1 MEEQFLQPRDR
12 NLCPGGCGTSKAP
25 LGLVSLDDHVK
36 SLPALLCCAIHVR
49 SWEFGNVLV
58 CACGMMLVA
67 PAPGLLDRM
76 SQPPAP
82 RPASD
87 GFVSPFTRAAQEP
100 AKRGASPERE
110 GLNLH
115 KSGVQ
120 EVDKQTLA
128 ARLSFLVAALGS
140 QFQPGSLGL
149 VQVGPFLAVTMP
161 QWSSSASQRQQPR
174 GRYVR
179 TFPDSSGQHSTRD
192 ADNQPS
198 VLQTF
203 SCPSPRPLG
212 AVPDVGLLLRRVKH
226 TRRIARTLVGLP
238 ATPA

>member
-1 MEEQFLQPRDR
+1 MPTNFPPSPPPSR
-12 NLCPGGCGTSKAP
+12 TSKAP

-36 SLPALLCCAIHVR
+36 SLPAVLWCAIHVR

-87 GFVSPFTRAAQEP
+87 GFVSPFTQAAQEP

-149 VQVGPFLAVTMP
+149 VQVGPLLAGSMP
-161 QWSSSASQRQQPR
+161 QWSSSASRRQQPR
-174 GRYVR
+174 GRYV
-179 TFPDSSGQHSTRD
+179 
-192 ADNQPS
+192 
-198 VLQTF
+198 
-203 SCPSPRPLG
+203 
-212 AVPDVGLLLRRVKH
+212 GLF
-226 TRRIARTLVGLP
+226 RIARDSTARG
-238 ATPA
+238 TPIISPRSCKHSAVPHPGR